1 MTIAPEGFAAAL
13 RLGPNPGS
21 GRDLVVGDVHGHFAT
36 LRHALAELE
45 VGRGDRLFSIG
56 DLVDRGPHSCEA
68 LSWMAGGPPGP
79 GDGPAVRFD
88 LVVRGNHEQ
97 LMLDALASAP
107 DYEPLWPTGRDLWYD
122 NGGSWWR
129 NPERRPKPPAE
140 VWTAA
145 LGTLPFAAR
154 IETAHGPVGPVHACP
169 VFPSW
174 EELEEALGDEGFP
187 GRHTRMRALW
197 SRVWHR
203 IRQPEIGER
212 GCLHAGAV
220 AGVRA
225 VVTGHTPVK
234 EPVWRA
240 NVLDIDTGI
249 ARKGLRR
256 LTVARID
263 TEEIGT
269 WTFDRVPEDRAWA
282 TAGMNA
288 RGWRSEEAGGGA

>member
-1 MTIAPEGFAAAL
+1 MMTTANAGFSPVL
-13 RLGPNPGS
+13 RLGPNPGK

-45 VGRGDRLFSIG
+45 VGAGDRLFSLG
-56 DLVDRGPHSCEA
+56 DLVDRGPDSFQA
-68 LSWMAGGPPGP
+68 LSWLTGAPPGP
-79 GDGPAVRFD
+79 GNGSAPRFD
-88 LVVRGNHEQ
+88 LVIRGNHEQ
-97 LMLDALASAP
+97 LMLDALASEASP

-122 NGGSWWR
+122 NGGCWWR

-145 LGTLPFAAR
+145 LAALPFAAR
-154 IETAHGPVGPVHACP
+154 IETPHGPVGLVHACP

-174 EELEEALGDEGFP
+174 EELEEALGDEGLP
-187 GRHTRMRALW
+187 GRQTRMRALW
-197 SRVWHR
+197 SRVRHR

-212 GCLHAGAV
+212 GYLHTGAV

-234 EPVWRA
+234 KPLWRA

-249 ARKGLRR
+249 ARAGLRR
-256 LTVARID
+256 LTIARID
-263 TEEIGT
+263 SAEIGT
-269 WTFDRVPEDRAWA
+269 WTFDRVPEDRA
-282 TAGMNA
+282 
-288 RGWRSEEAGGGA
+288 